1 LIDNTMNIGLGSQ
14 PLFANVRDELGYVT
28 TPHLNLI
35 DRLIASNNS
44 GGERTEDITKAVCAA
59 VIGSG
64 IMAVQ

>member
-1 LIDNTMNIGLGSQ
+1 MNIGLSSQ
-14 PLFANVRDELGYVT
+14 PDFDEVRNEIGYT
-28 TPHLNLI
+28 ASPQLNLI
-35 DRLIASNNS
+35 DRLIASDDS